1 MSELVAKELKKW
13 FRTHEKA
20 YSDVAS
26 DLGVSV
32 QFVSMIANGRKSI
45 GKELAEKLFN
55 LYGLSRAF
63 LLTGEGS
70 IDGNDRPCITE
81 QPIDQCSLVNAALA
95 AKYETIAALHKSI
108 EAKEEVIMAKDEVIS
123 SLRQQMSV
131 LNQLNEKTKEKY
143 PYASLVSDERQQPKK
158 D

>member
-13 FRTHEKA
+13 FRTHDKA

-32 QFVSMIANGRKSI
+32 QFVSMIANGKKSI

-70 IDGNDRPCITE
+70 IDGNNKQYTTE
-81 QPIDQCSLVNAALA
+81 QPIDQGSLVNAALA
-95 AKYETIAALHKSI
+95 AKDETIAALHKSI

-123 SLRQQMSV
+123 SLRQQVNV
-131 LNQLNEKTKEKY
+131 LNKLNEKANENY
-143 PYASLVSDERQQPKK
+143 PYAPLVSDERQQPKK

>member
-13 FRTHEKA
+13 FRVHGKA

-32 QFVSMIANGRKSI
+32 QFVSMVANGKKSI
-45 GKELAEKLFN
+45 GKELAEKFFN
-55 LYGLSRAF
+55 LYGLSRSF

-70 IDGNDRPCITE
+70 IDGNEKQYTTE
-81 QPIDQCSLVNAALA
+81 QPIDQGSLVNAALA
-95 AKYETIAALHKSI
+95 AKDETIAALHKSI
-108 EAKEEVIMAKDEVIS
+108 EAKEEVIIAKDEVIS
-123 SLRQQMSV
+123 YLRQQVSV
-131 LNQLNEKTKEKY
+131 LNQLNEKTNEKY
-143 PYASLVSDERQQPKK
+143 PYASLVSEERPQPKR